1 MKKIL
6 NKNSYPYSFYH
17 ENEDRCP
24 TCLSKL
30 NIDLDLD
37 ENDNC
42 RNCREELVADS
53 ENILSKE
60 TNKTSFSKSNQKQ
73 FKEFNSELFKAYI
86 NKFSNKDKLKLLNV
100 LVGDISTTDIKL
112 NSLLNQISN
121 YK

>member
-24 TCLSKL
+24 TCLAKL

-42 RNCREELVADS
+42 RNCREEFADDS

-60 TNKTSFSKSNQKQ
+60 TNKTSFS
-73 FKEFNSELFKAYI
+73 I
-86 NKFSNKDKLKLLNV
+86 
-100 LVGDISTTDIKL
+100 
-112 NSLLNQISN
+112 NQISN